1 MRTAIVVDDEPI
13 TKMDLTEILLE
24 AQFDV
29 VAQGSDGFDA
39 VELCRQHNPDIVLMD
54 IKMPVFDGLSA
65 AETILRE
72 NLAGSVV
79 LLTAFSNA
87 DFIEKAKQIGV
98 AGYLIKPVEERMVVP
113 TLEIALAQSTRYIQ
127 ALGDARALKQQ
138 LEEKTLVDRAK
149 MIVARRDGIPE
160 GEAYERLRKMSMDK
174 RCGMGEIAT
183 MIVASGSARETV
195 EKAKQTLIRA
205 LNLNENTAYRRI
217 KDYSNAKKCTME
229 QAAVHLINTVSCAA
243 VPRGKP
249 GESGRLDIKMT
260 PQGPPSPKEESH
272 AGTSVQRTPRT
283 LCRGDQS
290 ASPD

>member
-1 MRTAIVVDDEPI
+1 MRTVIVVDDEPI

-39 VELCRQHNPDIVLMD
+39 VELCRQYNPDIVLMD

-72 NLAGSVV
+72 DLAGSIV

-98 AGYLIKPVEERMVVP
+98 AGYLIKPVEARMVVP
-113 TLEIALAQSTRYIQ
+113 TLEIALAQSKRYMQ
-127 ALGDARALKQQ
+127 AVGDARALKRQ

-149 MIVARRDGIPE
+149 MVVAKRDGISE

-174 RCGMGEIAT
+174 RCGMGEIAN

-195 EKAKQTLIRA
+195 EKAKQALIHS
-205 LNLNENTAYRRI
+205 LNVNENTAYRRI
-217 KDYSNAKKCTME
+217 KDYSNAKQCTME
-229 QAAVHLINTVSCAA
+229 QAAVYLMNTVSGRT
-243 VPRGKP
+243 VSKGKP
-249 GESGRLDIKMT
+249 VL
-260 PQGPPSPKEESH
+260 P
-272 AGTSVQRTPRT
+272 
-283 LCRGDQS
+283 
-290 ASPD
+290 